1 MMHEAAIRGLSP
13 EQIKTKFNLPNTPT
27 HVSTVIVPAGTRMRS
42 GKVNPLPE
50 FGGVD
55 MNAKQFQLLERI
67 PNENFGNT
75 KKIKSYH

>member
-27 HVSTVIVPAGTRMRS
+27 HVSTVTVPAGTRMRS

-55 MNAKQFQLLERI
+55 MKRKTI
-67 PNENFGNT
+67 PITGT
-75 KKIKSYH
+75 YP